1 MCDINEKHCN
11 PTPYVHD
18 AKYGKKVS
26 RDAYRER
33 SMLNVLLW
41 SLYFIVKSARHILIK
56 LQVGALVFVVQPL

>member
-1 MCDINEKHCN
+1 MKKHCN

-18 AKYGKKVS
+18 AKYGKKMS

-41 SLYFIVKSARHILIK
+41 SLYFIARQILIK